1 MDLLLT
7 RSDIKKVNLSSRDL
21 LVVHR
26 QPLGSQDFTESRR
39 SCFQC
44 TKARGDQESHA
55 APVLEPI
62 GSAIRTSNRL
72 RNISISCSEARSVNL
87 FLHGEFRRIIPLLW
101 VSIMRAW

>member
-7 RSDIKKVNLSSRDL
+7 RSDIKKVNLSSRYL

-39 SCFQC
+39 SCFHC
-44 TKARGDQESHA
+44 TKARGDRESHA